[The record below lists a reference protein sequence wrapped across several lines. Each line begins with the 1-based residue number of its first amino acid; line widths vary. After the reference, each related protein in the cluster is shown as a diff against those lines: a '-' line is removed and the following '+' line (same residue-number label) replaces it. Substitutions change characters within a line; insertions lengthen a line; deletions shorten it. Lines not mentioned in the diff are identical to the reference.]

1 MKNKLNEKIK
11 KIILTIIVIILIIIL
26 GILSKQFVQKQ
37 IAKKSFENKVLDF
50 ANKNQ
55 TTIFSIDKIVLF
67 SSCDSKNKTS
77 SQTNFTIENL
87 YAYTDIAIFI
97 NNNSLSQVGAENA

>member
-1 MKNKLNEKIK
+1 MKNKLNGK
-11 KIILTIIVIILIIIL
+11 KQKVILTIILVIFTIIL
-26 GILSKQFVQKQ
+26 GIISKQFIQKQ

-55 TTIFSIDKIVLF
+55 TTIFSIDKIVFF

-87 YAYTDIAIFI
+87 YAYTDIAITALAPLTF
-97 NNNSLSQVGAENA
+97 A